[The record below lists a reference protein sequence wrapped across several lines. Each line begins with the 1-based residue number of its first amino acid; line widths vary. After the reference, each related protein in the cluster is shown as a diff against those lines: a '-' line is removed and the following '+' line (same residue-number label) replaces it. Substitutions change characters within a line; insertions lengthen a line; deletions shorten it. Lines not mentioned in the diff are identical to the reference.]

1 MYILVGRGLGDAPS
15 CSSTNCSAVSVD
27 RFDKQPADLQRVL
40 AKSFKDPAGW
50 FARLDPESRFA
61 LTSIF
66 NRMCRYG
73 VWCHVRLVLKIG
85 AGEAPVL
92 IADRIFEVP
101 GRTPSVYFMSA
112 AGNTLIE
119 ALIATGRFCR
129 AYGAGASQHPGQTTL
144 REISGSDSLHI
155 SIGPG
160 DKFDAH
166 IDKYSP
172 VTEHPRSSFCSNRP
186 SIAALTHIG
195 RELVPELVRR
205 KTGIPGVQVF
215 PEPTFPQSAAAPPH
229 EADSP
234 PIVGVTWRG
243 PRTRTTPSTRPTPRG
258 TSLLLSGEVV
268 TRINRAIKEQ
278 VSPDALLP
286 SHVRARLA
294 KARWAAETAG
304 PNEEAA
310 LRMARDAAEQEA
322 ANYPDAQEFA
332 LDLAER
338 MEQARRSH
346 VDWLTINLP
355 QYGSGDLS
363 SRKAIAGQI
372 RRLAVI
378 LRNYLP
384 DRAKDVRTIVV
395 IFGSGNFATREEVKL
410 PS

>member
-1 MYILVGRGLGDAPS
+1 
-15 CSSTNCSAVSVD
+15 VD
-27 RFDKQPADLQRVL
+27 RFDKQPADLQSVL

-50 FARLDPESRFA
+50 FGKLDPESRIA

-73 VWCHVRLVLKIG
+73 VWRHVRLVLKIG

-92 IADRIFEVP
+92 IADRVYDVP
-101 GRTPSVYFMSA
+101 GRTPSVYFMSL
-112 AGNTLIE
+112 AGD
-119 ALIATGRFCR
+119 ALIKALMATGRFCMAR
-129 AYGAGASQHPGQTTL
+129 GAGASQHPGQTTL

-160 DKFDAH
+160 DRFDAH

-172 VTEHPRSSFCSNRP
+172 APERTGSSFCSNLP
-186 SIAALTHIG
+186 TVAALTHIG
-195 RELVPELVRR
+195 RELVPELVRK

-215 PEPTFPQSAAAPPH
+215 PESTFPQSGSAPRQ

-243 PRTRTTPSTRPTPRG
+243 PRSRTRPRTPREA
-258 TSLLLSGEVV
+258 SPLLSVDIV
-268 TRINRAIKEQ
+268 TRINRATKEQ
-278 VSPDALLP
+278 VNPDALLP
-286 SHVRARLA
+286 SHVRARRA

-310 LRMARDAAEQEA
+310 LRMARDAAEREA
-322 ANYPDAQEFA
+322 GNYPDAQEFA

-346 VDWLTINLP
+346 VAWVKINFP
-355 QYGSGDLS
+355 QYGSGDFS
-363 SRKAIAGQI
+363 SRRAIAGQI
-372 RRLAVI
+372 RRIALI

-384 DRAKDVRTIVV
+384 DHAKDVRAIVI

-410 PS
+410 P